1 MRQDAQLPDKVTG
14 SLEPCYWS
22 SPFRILRI
30 QRRKTDFQIEI
41 WTERATWTRIRT
53 HTEEIWNKKSGREA
67 RLRQFDLLRPCPDFD
82 RGVYIEVRARTVE
95 WVTDS
100 GIVVRQDIRLLVPR
114 NSLYSGL
121 RPRRSLYLTQKILV
135 VRFGSAQFSDSAS
148 KPLGQGRFPARLRD
162 QFRELT
168 PPPRA

>member
-1 MRQDAQLPDKVTG
+1 MNQNA
-14 SLEPCYWS
+14 
-22 SPFRILRI
+22 RI
-30 QRRKTDFQIEI
+30 
-41 WTERATWTRIRT
+41 
-53 HTEEIWNKKSGREA
+53 EEIA
-67 RLRQFDLLRPCPDFD
+67 RSERSKRRVRVRQFDLLWTWIQISTDASISRLGP
-82 RGVYIEVRARTVE
+82 RTVE

-121 RPRRSLYLTQKILV
+121 RPRRSLYLTQKIVV

-148 KPLGQGRFPARLRD
+148 KPLGHGRFPARLRD